1 MKTIE
6 LLSWNVNGIRAVYRK
21 GFLDWLEKA
30 RPDILCVQETKAAQD
45 QLPEELKEVDDYRV
59 YYAAAQKKGYS
70 GVGLFTRPRPGYLQE
85 GLGKKKYDVEG
96 RVIIADYDAFLLFNV
111 YFPNGKLSKD
121 RLQYKMAFYNEFLSH
136 VDKLRRKGKKII
148 VCGDVNTAHQEID
161 LARPKENAK
170 TSGFLPEERAWID
183 KFLAHGFVDTFR
195 VFNKEPGQYTWWDF
209 KTRARQRNVGWR
221 IDYFFITE
229 NLRNSLKAAFILKE
243 VMGSDHCP
251 VGIRITV

>member
-1 MKTIE
+1 
-6 LLSWNVNGIRAVYRK
+6 
-21 GFLDWLEKA
+21 
-30 RPDILCVQETKAAQD
+30 
-45 QLPEELKEVDDYRV
+45 
-59 YYAAAQKKGYS
+59 
-70 GVGLFTRPRPGYLQE
+70 
-85 GLGKKKYDVEG
+85 
-96 RVIIADYDAFLLFNV
+96 
-111 YFPNGKLSKD
+111 
-121 RLQYKMAFYNEFLSH
+121 
-136 VDKLRRKGKKII
+136 
-148 VCGDVNTAHQEID
+148 VNTAHQEID